1 MSVDMNQFHTVF
13 FEESQEHL
21 QTMEEL
27 LLNIS
32 TDAPDAEEL
41 NSIFRAAHS
50 IKGGSGIFGF
60 DALTGLTH
68 VMETILDRARNNELE
83 LTTDIVDVLLATTD
97 TLGDILQA
105 YQDESEINW
114 HQIEEGKAALESI
127 LSAEDDEGAS
137 AEPSPAADIIEQD
150 DSFGFFDDAPGQ
162 PEVEIATQDDDSFGF
177 FDDAPGQPEAEIVTQ
192 DDDSFGFFDD
202 APGQPQQA
210 TNSSEEDD
218 GFGFFDD
225 APGQSQAD
233 TTASETKHD
242 ENDGSFGFFTEPK
255 PAQPIKDEDAYGFFD
270 QEKSSATTPTNKPP
284 ARAAKP
290 PAKKPAKTA
299 TKNDASSIR
308 VETTKID
315 TVVNLVGEMVITQS
329 ILSMIGDDV
338 EGNTGEKL
346 SGAID
351 ELSRNIREIQEAVMS
366 MRMIPVSF
374 VFNRFPR
381 LVRDL
386 AKTLD
391 KKIDLIIEGGETE
404 VDKSMIE
411 KLADPLTHLVRNSLD
426 HGIEPLEKRLA
437 AGKPE
442 TGTVVLKAEQRGG
455 NILISIQDDGGGLNR
470 DKILEKALS
479 NGLDVDPKM
488 PDEDIWQL
496 IFAPGFSTAE
506 AVTDVSGRGV
516 GMDVVR
522 KNLEAIQG
530 GIDIVSVGGQGS
542 TFTIRLPLTLAIIDG
557 MCVSVGSE
565 TYIIPLLNIIES
577 LQPKP
582 EQIKTLAN
590 DTMLWS
596 RDQYWPLISLRE
608 QMQIDEPGKSIE
620 NSIIVLV
627 EIGKKRYGIIVDQ
640 LLGKQQVVIKSL
652 ERHYKKVDGISGATI
667 MGDGRVAMIID
678 VDNLMKNEPI
688 NQVGLA

>member
-32 TDAPDAEEL
+32 TDDPDAEEL

-68 VMETILDRARNNELE
+68 VMETILDKARNHELD

-97 TLGDILQA
+97 TLGAILQA

-114 HQIEEGKAALESI
+114 EQIEEGKAALEGI
-127 LSAEDDEGAS
+127 LSTEG
-137 AEPSPAADIIEQD
+137 ETTGVPEQTPAAET
-150 DSFGFFDDAPGQ
+150 A
-162 PEVEIATQDDDSFGF
+162 EDDDSFGF
-177 FDDAPGQPEAEIVTQ
+177 FDDAPGQPDLSADQEE
-192 DDDSFGFFDD
+192 DGFGFFDD
-202 APGQPQQA
+202 APGHSQPD
-210 TNSSEEDD
+210 TVSEEDD

-225 APGQSQAD
+225 APGQPEAD
-233 TTASETKHD
+233 NSEAQTSHD
-242 ENDGSFGFFTEPK
+242 DSEGGFGFFTEPR
-255 PAQPIKDEDAYGFFD
+255 PAQPIKDEDAYGFFE
-270 QEKSSATTPTNKPP
+270 QEKSATT
-284 ARAAKP
+284 AASSSAAKASK
-290 PAKKPAKTA
+290 PAAKAPAKTA
-299 TKNDASSIR
+299 GKADAGSIR

-329 ILSMIGDDV
+329 ILSMIGEEV

-386 AKTLD
+386 ARTLD

-470 DKILEKALS
+470 DKILEKAIA
-479 NGLDVDPKM
+479 NGLDVDLKM
-488 PDEDIWQL
+488 PDEDVWQL

-522 KNLEAIQG
+522 KNIEAIQG
-530 GIDIVSVGGQGS
+530 GIDIVSVAGQGS
-542 TFTIRLPLTLAIIDG
+542 TFTIKLPLTLAIIDG
-557 MCVSVGSE
+557 MCVSVGNE

-596 RDQYWPLISLRE
+596 RDQYWPLVSLRE
-608 QMQIDEPGKSIE
+608 QMQIDEPTRPVE

-667 MGDGRVAMIID
+667 MGDGKVAMIID
-678 VDNLMKNEPI
+678 VDNLIKNEQI

>member
-13 FEESQEHL
+13 FEESNEHL

-32 TDAPDAEEL
+32 TDSPDPEDL

-68 VMETILDRARNNELE
+68 VMETILDKARNHELD

-97 TLGDILQA
+97 TLGVIIKCYQNESDIDWQQIEQGKADLQA
-105 YQDESEINW
+105 
-114 HQIEEGKAALESI
+114 I
-127 LSAEDDEGAS
+127 LNIDDHI
-137 AEPSPAADIIEQD
+137 EPSSKANTEEEDG
-150 DSFGFFDDAPGQ
+150 FGFFDDEPVSGASA
-162 PEVEIATQDDDSFGF
+162 ETDD
-177 FDDAPGQPEAEIVTQ
+177 V
-192 DDDSFGFFDD
+192 
-202 APGQPQQA
+202 
-210 TNSSEEDD
+210 DD

-225 APGQSQAD
+225 APGTESISVATQSQPTAESEAD
-233 TTASETKHD
+233 Q
-242 ENDGSFGFFTEPK
+242 GFGFFTDPK
-255 PAQPIKDEDAYGFFD
+255 PAKPVPDEEAFGFFAD
-270 QEKSSATTPTNKPP
+270 EKTTSKVAEKPSSV
-284 ARAAKP
+284 AKP
-290 PAKKPAKTA
+290 PKPAPVKQNAGAETG
-299 TKNDASSIR
+299 SIR
-308 VETTKID
+308 VDTLKID
-315 TVVNLVGEMVITQS
+315 NVVNLVGEMVITQS
-329 ILSMIGDDV
+329 ILSMIGQEV

-346 SGAID
+346 NATLE
-351 ELSRNIREIQEAVMS
+351 ELARNIREIQEATMS
-366 MRMIPVSF
+366 MRMIHVSF

-386 AKTLD
+386 AKTLN
-391 KKIDLIIEGGETE
+391 KKIELVIEGGETE

-442 TGTVVLKAEQRGG
+442 VGTVMLKAEQRGG
-455 NILISIQDDGGGLNR
+455 NIMISIQDDGGGLSR
-470 DKILEKALS
+470 EKILKKALS
-479 NGLDVDPKM
+479 NGMAVDESM
-488 PDEDIWQL
+488 PDEAVWQL

-522 KNLEAIQG
+522 RNIEAIKGTIEIQ
-530 GIDIVSVGGQGS
+530 STAGQGS
-542 TFTIRLPLTLAIIDG
+542 TFTIKLPLTLAIIDG
-557 MCVSVGSE
+557 LCVSAGGE

-577 LQPKP
+577 LQPTAQ
-582 EQIKTLAN
+582 QIKTLAN
-590 DTMLWS
+590 DNVLWS
-596 RDQYWPLISLRE
+596 RDTYWPLVSLHH
-608 QMQIDEPGKSIE
+608 QMRIPGQAKPLAE
-620 NSIIVLV
+620 SIIVLV

-652 ERHYKKVDGISGATI
+652 ERHYRKVEGISGATI
-667 MGDGRVAMIID
+667 LGDGKVAMIID
-678 VDNLMKNEPI
+678 VDNLAKTEQLS
-688 NQVGLA
+688 QVG

>member
-1 MSVDMNQFHTVF
+1 
-13 FEESQEHL
+13 
-21 QTMEEL
+21 MEEL

-32 TDAPDAEEL
+32 TDAPDAEDL

-68 VMETILDRARNNELE
+68 VMETILDKARNHELD

-114 HQIEEGKAALESI
+114 QQIEEGKAALESV
-127 LSAEDDEGAS
+127 LSAEGDES
-137 AEPSPAADIIEQD
+137 TDAELPVAADTTE
-150 DSFGFFDDAPGQ
+150 
-162 PEVEIATQDDDSFGF
+162 EDDSFGF
-177 FDDAPGQPEAEIVTQ
+177 FDDAPGQPEAEMAEE
-192 DDDSFGFFDD
+192 DDDGFGFFDD

-210 TNSSEEDD
+210 TDGDEEDD

-255 PAQPIKDEDAYGFFD
+255 PAQPIKDEDAYGFFE
-270 QEKSSATTPTNKPP
+270 QEQSSATTPANKPP

-652 ERHYKKVDGISGATI
+652 ERHYKKVDGLSGATI

>member
-13 FEESQEHL
+13 FEESLEHL

-32 TDAPDAEEL
+32 TDAPDAEDL

-68 VMETILDRARNNELE
+68 VMETILDRARNHELD

-114 HQIEEGKAALESI
+114 QQIEEGKAALESI
-127 LSAEDDEGAS
+127 LSAEGDES
-137 AEPSPAADIIEQD
+137 TDAELPVAADTTE
-150 DSFGFFDDAPGQ
+150 
-162 PEVEIATQDDDSFGF
+162 EDDSFGF

-270 QEKSSATTPTNKPP
+270 QEKSSATTPANKPP

-652 ERHYKKVDGISGATI
+652 ERHYKKVDGLSGATI

>member
-13 FEESQEHL
+13 FEESLEHL

-32 TDAPDAEEL
+32 TDAPDAEDL

-68 VMETILDRARNNELE
+68 VMETILDRARNHELD

-114 HQIEEGKAALESI
+114 QQIEEGKAALESV
-127 LSAEDDEGAS
+127 LSAEGDES
-137 AEPSPAADIIEQD
+137 TDAELPVAADTTEQD

-162 PEVEIATQDDDSFGF
+162 PEVEIA
-177 FDDAPGQPEAEIVTQ
+177 TQ

-225 APGQSQAD
+225 APGQPNAEA
-233 TTASETKHD
+233 TAAETEHD
-242 ENDGSFGFFTEPK
+242 DNDGSFGFFTEPK
-255 PAQPIKDEDAYGFFD
+255 PAQPIKDEDAYGFFE
-270 QEKSSATTPTNKPP
+270 QEKSSVTSATKPP
-284 ARAAKP
+284 AKAAKSPAKP
-290 PAKKPAKTA
+290 PAKAA
-299 TKNDASSIR
+299 TKNDAGSIR

-315 TVVNLVGEMVITQS
+315 SVVNLVGEMVITQS
-329 ILSMIGDDV
+329 ILSMIGEDV

-346 SGAID
+346 NGAIG

-488 PDEDIWQL
+488 PDEEVWQL
-496 IFAPGFSTAE
+496 IFAPGFSTAD

-522 KNLEAIQG
+522 KNIEAIQG
-530 GIDIVSVGGQGS
+530 GIDIVSVAGQGS
-542 TFTIRLPLTLAIIDG
+542 TFTIKLPLTLAIIDG
-557 MCVSVGSE
+557 MCVSVGTE

-608 QMQIDEPGKSIE
+608 QMQIDEPGKPIE

-667 MGDGRVAMIID
+667 MGDGKVAMIID
-678 VDNLMKNEPI
+678 VDNLMKNEQI

>member
-32 TDAPDAEEL
+32 TDDPDAEEL

-68 VMETILDRARNNELE
+68 VMETILDKARNHELD

-114 HQIEEGKAALESI
+114 QQIEEGKAALESI
-127 LSAEDDEGAS
+127 LSAEGDES
-137 AEPSPAADIIEQD
+137 TDAELPVAADTTE
-150 DSFGFFDDAPGQ
+150 
-162 PEVEIATQDDDSFGF
+162 EDDSFGF
-177 FDDAPGQPEAEIVTQ
+177 FDDAPGQPEAEMAEE
-192 DDDSFGFFDD
+192 DDDGFGFFDD

-210 TNSSEEDD
+210 TDSDEEDD

-225 APGQSQAD
+225 APGQPEAE
-233 TTASETKHD
+233 AAAAETGHD
-242 ENDGSFGFFTEPK
+242 DNDGSFGFFTEPK
-255 PAQPIKDEDAYGFFD
+255 PAQPIKDEDAYGFFE
-270 QEKSSATTPTNKPP
+270 QEKSSATP
-284 ARAAKP
+284 AAKAPAKAAKSPAKP
-290 PAKKPAKTA
+290 PAKAA
-299 TKNDASSIR
+299 TKNDAGSIR

-329 ILSMIGDDV
+329 ILSMIGEDV

-346 SGAID
+346 NGAIG

-488 PDEDIWQL
+488 PDEEVWQL
-496 IFAPGFSTAE
+496 IFAPGFSTAD

-522 KNLEAIQG
+522 KNIEAIQG
-530 GIDIVSVGGQGS
+530 GIDIVSVAGQGS
-542 TFTIRLPLTLAIIDG
+542 TFTIKLPLTLAIIDG
-557 MCVSVGSE
+557 MCVSVGTE

-608 QMQIDEPGKSIE
+608 QMQIDEPGKPIE

-652 ERHYKKVDGISGATI
+652 ERHYKKVEGISGATI
-667 MGDGRVAMIID
+667 MGDGKVAMIID
-678 VDNLMKNEPI
+678 VDNLMKNEQI

>member
-114 HQIEEGKAALESI
+114 LQIEESKAALESI
-127 LSAEDDEGAS
+127 LSAEDGESAS
-137 AEPSPAADIIEQD
+137 AELPPAADIIEQ
-150 DSFGFFDDAPGQ
+150 
-162 PEVEIATQDDDSFGF
+162 DDSFGF

-210 TNSSEEDD
+210 THSSEEDD

-225 APGQSQAD
+225 APGQSQAE
-233 TTASETKHD
+233 TTASETKYD
-242 ENDGSFGFFTEPK
+242 DNDGSFGFFTDPK

-270 QEKSSATTPTNKPP
+270 QEKSSATTPANKPP

-299 TKNDASSIR
+299 TKNDAGSIR

>member
-32 TDAPDAEEL
+32 TDAPDAEDL

-68 VMETILDRARNNELE
+68 VMETILDRARNHELD

-114 HQIEEGKAALESI
+114 LQIEESKAALESI
-127 LSAEDDEGAS
+127 LSAEDGESAS
-137 AEPSPAADIIEQD
+137 AELPPAADIIEQ
-150 DSFGFFDDAPGQ
+150 
-162 PEVEIATQDDDSFGF
+162 DDSFGF

-652 ERHYKKVDGISGATI
+652 ERHYKKVDGLSGATI

>member
-1 MSVDMNQFHTVF
+1 PP
-13 FEESQEHL
+13 
-21 QTMEEL
+21 
-27 LLNIS
+27 
-32 TDAPDAEEL
+32 A
-41 NSIFRAAHS
+41 
-50 IKGGSGIFGF
+50 
-60 DALTGLTH
+60 
-68 VMETILDRARNNELE
+68 
-83 LTTDIVDVLLATTD
+83 
-97 TLGDILQA
+97 
-105 YQDESEINW
+105 
-114 HQIEEGKAALESI
+114 KAAK
-127 LSAEDDEGAS
+127 
-137 AEPSPAADIIEQD
+137 SP
-150 DSFGFFDDAPGQ
+150 
-162 PEVEIATQDDDSFGF
+162 
-177 FDDAPGQPEAEIVTQ
+177 
-192 DDDSFGFFDD
+192 
-202 APGQPQQA
+202 
-210 TNSSEEDD
+210 
-218 GFGFFDD
+218 
-225 APGQSQAD
+225 
-233 TTASETKHD
+233 
-242 ENDGSFGFFTEPK
+242 
-255 PAQPIKDEDAYGFFD
+255 
-270 QEKSSATTPTNKPP
+270 
-284 ARAAKP
+284 AKP
-290 PAKKPAKTA
+290 PAKAA
-299 TKNDASSIR
+299 TKNDAGSIR

-315 TVVNLVGEMVITQS
+315 SVVNLVGEMVITQS
-329 ILSMIGDDV
+329 ILSMIGEDV

-346 SGAID
+346 NGAIG

-488 PDEDIWQL
+488 PDEEVWQL
-496 IFAPGFSTAE
+496 IFAPGFSTAD

-522 KNLEAIQG
+522 KNIEAIQG
-530 GIDIVSVGGQGS
+530 GIDIVSVAGQGS
-542 TFTIRLPLTLAIIDG
+542 TFTIKLPLTLAIIDG
-557 MCVSVGSE
+557 MCVSVGTE

-608 QMQIDEPGKSIE
+608 QMQIDEPGKPIE

-667 MGDGRVAMIID
+667 MGDGKVAMIID
-678 VDNLMKNEPI
+678 VDNLMKNEQI

>member
-32 TDAPDAEEL
+32 TDAPDAEDL

-114 HQIEEGKAALESI
+114 LQIEESKAALESI
-127 LSAEDDEGAS
+127 LSAEDGESAS
-137 AEPSPAADIIEQD
+137 AELPPAADVIEQ
-150 DSFGFFDDAPGQ
+150 
-162 PEVEIATQDDDSFGF
+162 DDSFGF

-488 PDEDIWQL
+488 PDEEVWQL
-496 IFAPGFSTAE
+496 IFAPGFSTAD

-522 KNLEAIQG
+522 KNIEAIQG
-530 GIDIVSVGGQGS
+530 GIDIVSVAGQGS
-542 TFTIRLPLTLAIIDG
+542 TFTIKLPLTLAIIDG
-557 MCVSVGSE
+557 MSVSVGTE

-608 QMQIDEPGKSIE
+608 QMQIDEPGKPIE

-667 MGDGRVAMIID
+667 MGDGKVAMIID
-678 VDNLMKNEPI
+678 VDNLMKNEQI

>member
-13 FEESQEHL
+13 FEESLEHL

-32 TDAPDAEEL
+32 TDAPDAEDL

-114 HQIEEGKAALESI
+114 LQIEESKAALESI
-127 LSAEDDEGAS
+127 LSAEDGESAS
-137 AEPSPAADIIEQD
+137 AELPVAADTTEQ
-150 DSFGFFDDAPGQ
+150 
-162 PEVEIATQDDDSFGF
+162 DDSFGF

-270 QEKSSATTPTNKPP
+270 QEKSSATTPANKPP

-652 ERHYKKVDGISGATI
+652 ERHYKKVDGLSGATI

>member
-114 HQIEEGKAALESI
+114 LQIEEGKAALESI
-127 LSAEDDEGAS
+127 LSAEDGESAS
-137 AEPSPAADIIEQD
+137 AELPPAADIIEQ
-150 DSFGFFDDAPGQ
+150 
-162 PEVEIATQDDDSFGF
+162 DDSFGF

-210 TNSSEEDD
+210 THSSEEDD

-225 APGQSQAD
+225 APGQSQAE
-233 TTASETKHD
+233 TTASETKYD
-242 ENDGSFGFFTEPK
+242 DNDGSFGFFTDPK

-270 QEKSSATTPTNKPP
+270 QEKSSATTPANKPP

-299 TKNDASSIR
+299 TKNDAGSIR

-522 KNLEAIQG
+522 KNIEAIQG

>member
-13 FEESQEHL
+13 FEESLEHL

-32 TDAPDAEEL
+32 TDAPDAEDL

-114 HQIEEGKAALESI
+114 LQIEESKAALESI
-127 LSAEDDEGAS
+127 LSAEGDES
-137 AEPSPAADIIEQD
+137 TDAELPVAADTTE
-150 DSFGFFDDAPGQ
+150 
-162 PEVEIATQDDDSFGF
+162 EDDSFGF

-225 APGQSQAD
+225 APGQPNAEA
-233 TTASETKHD
+233 TAAETEHD
-242 ENDGSFGFFTEPK
+242 DNDGSFGFFTEPK
-255 PAQPIKDEDAYGFFD
+255 PAQPIKDEDAYGFFE
-270 QEKSSATTPTNKPP
+270 QEKSSVTSATKPP
-284 ARAAKP
+284 AKAAKSPAKP
-290 PAKKPAKTA
+290 PAKAA
-299 TKNDASSIR
+299 TKNDAGSIR

-315 TVVNLVGEMVITQS
+315 SVVNLVGEMVITQS
-329 ILSMIGDDV
+329 ILSMIGEDV

-346 SGAID
+346 NGAIG

-488 PDEDIWQL
+488 PDEEVWQL
-496 IFAPGFSTAE
+496 IFAPGFSTAD

-522 KNLEAIQG
+522 KNIEAIQG
-530 GIDIVSVGGQGS
+530 GIDIVSVAGQGS
-542 TFTIRLPLTLAIIDG
+542 TFTIKLPLTLAIIDG
-557 MCVSVGSE
+557 MCVSVGTE

-608 QMQIDEPGKSIE
+608 QMQIDEPGKPIE

-667 MGDGRVAMIID
+667 MGDGKVAMIID
-678 VDNLMKNEPI
+678 VDNLMKNEQI

>member
-32 TDAPDAEEL
+32 TDAPDAEDL

-114 HQIEEGKAALESI
+114 LQIEESKAALESI
-127 LSAEDDEGAS
+127 LSAEDGESAS
-137 AEPSPAADIIEQD
+137 AELPPAADIIEQ
-150 DSFGFFDDAPGQ
+150 
-162 PEVEIATQDDDSFGF
+162 DDSFGF

-488 PDEDIWQL
+488 PDEDVWQL

-522 KNLEAIQG
+522 KNIEAIQG

-652 ERHYKKVDGISGATI
+652 ERHYKKVDGLSGATI

>member
-32 TDAPDAEEL
+32 TDDPDAEEL

-68 VMETILDRARNNELE
+68 VMETILDKARNHELD

-114 HQIEEGKAALESI
+114 QQIEEGKAALESV
-127 LSAEDDEGAS
+127 LSAEGDES
-137 AEPSPAADIIEQD
+137 TDAELPVAADTTEQD

-162 PEVEIATQDDDSFGF
+162 PEVEIA
-177 FDDAPGQPEAEIVTQ
+177 TQ

-225 APGQSQAD
+225 APGQPNAEA
-233 TTASETKHD
+233 TAAETEHD
-242 ENDGSFGFFTEPK
+242 DNDGSFGFFTEPK
-255 PAQPIKDEDAYGFFD
+255 PAQPIKDEDAYGFFE
-270 QEKSSATTPTNKPP
+270 QEKSSVTSATKPP
-284 ARAAKP
+284 AKAAKSPAKP
-290 PAKKPAKTA
+290 PAKAA
-299 TKNDASSIR
+299 TKNDAGSIR

-315 TVVNLVGEMVITQS
+315 SVVNLVGEMVITQS
-329 ILSMIGDDV
+329 ILSMIGEDV

-346 SGAID
+346 NGAIG

-488 PDEDIWQL
+488 PDEEVWQL
-496 IFAPGFSTAE
+496 IFAPGFSTAD

-522 KNLEAIQG
+522 KNIEAIQG
-530 GIDIVSVGGQGS
+530 GIDIVSVAGQGS
-542 TFTIRLPLTLAIIDG
+542 TFTIKLPLTLAIIDG
-557 MCVSVGSE
+557 MCVSVGTE

-608 QMQIDEPGKSIE
+608 QMQIDEPGKPIE

-667 MGDGRVAMIID
+667 MGDGKVAMIID
-678 VDNLMKNEPI
+678 VDNLMKNEQI

>member
-32 TDAPDAEEL
+32 TDDPDAEEL

-68 VMETILDRARNNELE
+68 VMETILDKARNHELD

-114 HQIEEGKAALESI
+114 QQIEEGKAALESV
-127 LSAEDDEGAS
+127 LSAEGDES
-137 AEPSPAADIIEQD
+137 TDAELPVAADTTE
-150 DSFGFFDDAPGQ
+150 
-162 PEVEIATQDDDSFGF
+162 EDDSFGF
-177 FDDAPGQPEAEIVTQ
+177 FDDAPGQPEAEMAEE
-192 DDDSFGFFDD
+192 DDDGFGFFDD

-210 TNSSEEDD
+210 TDGDEEDD

-225 APGQSQAD
+225 APGQPEAEA
-233 TTASETKHD
+233 TAAETGHD
-242 ENDGSFGFFTEPK
+242 DNDGSFGFFTEPK
-255 PAQPIKDEDAYGFFD
+255 PAQPIKDEDAYGFFE
-270 QEKSSATTPTNKPP
+270 QEKSSATP
-284 ARAAKP
+284 AAKAPAKAAKSPAKP
-290 PAKKPAKTA
+290 PAKAA
-299 TKNDASSIR
+299 TKNDAGSIR

-315 TVVNLVGEMVITQS
+315 SVVNLVGEMVITQS
-329 ILSMIGDDV
+329 ILSMIGEDV

-346 SGAID
+346 NGAIG

-488 PDEDIWQL
+488 PDEEVWQL
-496 IFAPGFSTAE
+496 IFAPGFSTAD

-522 KNLEAIQG
+522 KNIEAIQG
-530 GIDIVSVGGQGS
+530 GIDIVSVAGQGS
-542 TFTIRLPLTLAIIDG
+542 TFTIKLPLTLAIIDG
-557 MCVSVGSE
+557 MCVSVGTE

-608 QMQIDEPGKSIE
+608 QMQIDEPDKPIE

-667 MGDGRVAMIID
+667 MGDGKVAMIID
-678 VDNLMKNEPI
+678 VDNLMKNEQI

>member
-32 TDAPDAEEL
+32 TDAPDAEDL

-114 HQIEEGKAALESI
+114 LQIEEGKAALESI
-127 LSAEDDEGAS
+127 LSAEDGESAS
-137 AEPSPAADIIEQD
+137 AELPPAADIIEQ
-150 DSFGFFDDAPGQ
+150 
-162 PEVEIATQDDDSFGF
+162 DDSFGF

-210 TNSSEEDD
+210 THSSEEDD

-225 APGQSQAD
+225 APGQSQAE
-233 TTASETKHD
+233 TTASETKYD
-242 ENDGSFGFFTEPK
+242 DNDGSFGFFTDPK

-270 QEKSSATTPTNKPP
+270 QEKSSATTPANKPP

-290 PAKKPAKTA
+290 PAKKPAKMA
-299 TKNDASSIR
+299 TKNDAGSIR

-522 KNLEAIQG
+522 KNIEAIQG

>member
-32 TDAPDAEEL
+32 TDAPDAEDL

-114 HQIEEGKAALESI
+114 LQIEESKAALESI
-127 LSAEDDEGAS
+127 LSAEDGESAS
-137 AEPSPAADIIEQD
+137 AELPPAADIIEQ
-150 DSFGFFDDAPGQ
+150 
-162 PEVEIATQDDDSFGF
+162 DDSFGF

-652 ERHYKKVDGISGATI
+652 ERNYKKVDGLSGATI

>member
-1 MSVDMNQFHTVF
+1 M
-13 FEESQEHL
+13 
-21 QTMEEL
+21 
-27 LLNIS
+27 
-32 TDAPDAEEL
+32 
-41 NSIFRAAHS
+41 
-50 IKGGSGIFGF
+50 
-60 DALTGLTH
+60 
-68 VMETILDRARNNELE
+68 
-83 LTTDIVDVLLATTD
+83 
-97 TLGDILQA
+97 
-105 YQDESEINW
+105 
-114 HQIEEGKAALESI
+114 
-127 LSAEDDEGAS
+127 
-137 AEPSPAADIIEQD
+137 
-150 DSFGFFDDAPGQ
+150 
-162 PEVEIATQDDDSFGF
+162 
-177 FDDAPGQPEAEIVTQ
+177 
-192 DDDSFGFFDD
+192 
-202 APGQPQQA
+202 
-210 TNSSEEDD
+210 
-218 GFGFFDD
+218 
-225 APGQSQAD
+225 
-233 TTASETKHD
+233 
-242 ENDGSFGFFTEPK
+242 
-255 PAQPIKDEDAYGFFD
+255 
-270 QEKSSATTPTNKPP
+270 
-284 ARAAKP
+284 
-290 PAKKPAKTA
+290 
-299 TKNDASSIR
+299 
-308 VETTKID
+308 
-315 TVVNLVGEMVITQS
+315 VNLVGEMVITQS

-652 ERHYKKVDGISGATI
+652 ERHYKKVDGLSGATI

>member
-114 HQIEEGKAALESI
+114 LQIEEGKAALESI
-127 LSAEDDEGAS
+127 LSAEDGESAS
-137 AEPSPAADIIEQD
+137 AELPPAADIIEQ
-150 DSFGFFDDAPGQ
+150 
-162 PEVEIATQDDDSFGF
+162 DDSFGF

-225 APGQSQAD
+225 APGQSQAE
-233 TTASETKHD
+233 TTASETKYD
-242 ENDGSFGFFTEPK
+242 DNDGSFGFFTDPK

-270 QEKSSATTPTNKPP
+270 QEKSSATTPANKPP

-299 TKNDASSIR
+299 TKNDAGSIR

-522 KNLEAIQG
+522 KNIEAIQG

-652 ERHYKKVDGISGATI
+652 ERHYKKVDGLSGATI

>member
-32 TDAPDAEEL
+32 TDDPDAEEL

-68 VMETILDRARNNELE
+68 VMETILDKARNHELD

-114 HQIEEGKAALESI
+114 QQIEEGKAALESV
-127 LSAEDDEGAS
+127 LSAEGDES
-137 AEPSPAADIIEQD
+137 TNAELPPAADTTEDD

-162 PEVEIATQDDDSFGF
+162 PEVEVAAEDDDGFGF
-177 FDDAPGQPEAEIVTQ
+177 FG
-192 DDDSFGFFDD
+192 D

-210 TNSSEEDD
+210 SDTEGGEGEEDD

-225 APGQSQAD
+225 APGQPNAEA
-233 TTASETKHD
+233 TAAETEHD
-242 ENDGSFGFFTEPK
+242 DNDGSFGFFTEPK
-255 PAQPIKDEDAYGFFD
+255 PAQPIKDEDAYGFFE
-270 QEKSSATTPTNKPP
+270 QEKSSVTSATKPP
-284 ARAAKP
+284 AKAAKSPAKP
-290 PAKKPAKTA
+290 PAKAA
-299 TKNDASSIR
+299 TKNDAGSIR

-315 TVVNLVGEMVITQS
+315 SVVNLVGEMVITQS
-329 ILSMIGDDV
+329 ILSMIGEDV

-346 SGAID
+346 NGAIG

-488 PDEDIWQL
+488 PDEEVWQL
-496 IFAPGFSTAE
+496 IFAPGFSTAD

-522 KNLEAIQG
+522 KNIEAIQG
-530 GIDIVSVGGQGS
+530 GIDIVSVAGQGS
-542 TFTIRLPLTLAIIDG
+542 TFTIKLPLTLAIIDG

-608 QMQIDEPGKSIE
+608 QMQIDEPGKPIE

-667 MGDGRVAMIID
+667 MGDGKVAMIID
-678 VDNLMKNEPI
+678 VDNLMKNEQI

>member
-32 TDAPDAEEL
+32 TDAPDAEDL

-114 HQIEEGKAALESI
+114 LQIEESKAALESI
-127 LSAEDDEGAS
+127 LSAEDGESAS
-137 AEPSPAADIIEQD
+137 AELPPAADIIEQ
-150 DSFGFFDDAPGQ
+150 
-162 PEVEIATQDDDSFGF
+162 DDSFGF

-299 TKNDASSIR
+299 TKNDAGSIR

-652 ERHYKKVDGISGATI
+652 ERHYKKVDGLSGATI

>member
-32 TDAPDAEEL
+32 TDAPDAEDL

-114 HQIEEGKAALESI
+114 LQIEEGKAALESI
-127 LSAEDDEGAS
+127 LSAEDGESAS
-137 AEPSPAADIIEQD
+137 AELPPAADIIEQ
-150 DSFGFFDDAPGQ
+150 
-162 PEVEIATQDDDSFGF
+162 DDSFGF

-299 TKNDASSIR
+299 TKNDAGSIR

-522 KNLEAIQG
+522 KNIEAIQG

>member
-32 TDAPDAEEL
+32 TDAPDAEDL

-114 HQIEEGKAALESI
+114 LQIEESKAALESI
-127 LSAEDDEGAS
+127 LSAEDGESAS
-137 AEPSPAADIIEQD
+137 AELPPAADIIEQ
-150 DSFGFFDDAPGQ
+150 
-162 PEVEIATQDDDSFGF
+162 DDSFGF

-270 QEKSSATTPTNKPP
+270 QEKSSATTPANKPP

-522 KNLEAIQG
+522 KNIEAIQG

-652 ERHYKKVDGISGATI
+652 ERHYKKVDGLSGATI

>member
-32 TDAPDAEEL
+32 TDDPDAEEL

-68 VMETILDRARNNELE
+68 VMETILDKARNHELD

-114 HQIEEGKAALESI
+114 QQIEEGKAALESV
-127 LSAEDDEGAS
+127 LSAEGDES
-137 AEPSPAADIIEQD
+137 TDAELPVAADTTE
-150 DSFGFFDDAPGQ
+150 
-162 PEVEIATQDDDSFGF
+162 EDDSFGF
-177 FDDAPGQPEAEIVTQ
+177 FDDAPGQPEAEMAEE
-192 DDDSFGFFDD
+192 DDDGFGFFDD

-210 TNSSEEDD
+210 TDGDEEDD

-255 PAQPIKDEDAYGFFD
+255 PAQPIKDEDAYGFFE
-270 QEKSSATTPTNKPP
+270 QEQSSATTPANKPP

-652 ERHYKKVDGISGATI
+652 ERHYKKVDGLSGATI

>member
-32 TDAPDAEEL
+32 TDDPDAEEL

-114 HQIEEGKAALESI
+114 LQIEESKAALESI
-127 LSAEDDEGAS
+127 LSAEDGESAS
-137 AEPSPAADIIEQD
+137 AELPPAADIIEQ
-150 DSFGFFDDAPGQ
+150 
-162 PEVEIATQDDDSFGF
+162 DDSFGF

-652 ERHYKKVDGISGATI
+652 ERHYKKVDGLSGATI

>member
-114 HQIEEGKAALESI
+114 LQIEEGKAALESI
-127 LSAEDDEGAS
+127 LSAEDGESAS
-137 AEPSPAADIIEQD
+137 AELPPAADIIEQ
-150 DSFGFFDDAPGQ
+150 
-162 PEVEIATQDDDSFGF
+162 DDSFGF

-210 TNSSEEDD
+210 THSSEEDD

-225 APGQSQAD
+225 APGQSQAE
-233 TTASETKHD
+233 TTASETKYD
-242 ENDGSFGFFTEPK
+242 DNDGSFGFFTDPK

-270 QEKSSATTPTNKPP
+270 QEKSSATTPANKPP

-299 TKNDASSIR
+299 TKNDAGSIR

-522 KNLEAIQG
+522 KNIEAIQG

-652 ERHYKKVDGISGATI
+652 ERHYKKVDGLSGATI

>member
-68 VMETILDRARNNELE
+68 VMETILDKARNHELD

-114 HQIEEGKAALESI
+114 QQIEEGKAALESI
-127 LSAEDDEGAS
+127 LSAEGDES
-137 AEPSPAADIIEQD
+137 TDAELPVAADTTE
-150 DSFGFFDDAPGQ
+150 
-162 PEVEIATQDDDSFGF
+162 EDDSFGF
-177 FDDAPGQPEAEIVTQ
+177 FDDAPGQPEAEMAEE
-192 DDDSFGFFDD
+192 DDDGFGFFDD

-210 TNSSEEDD
+210 TDSDEEDD

-225 APGQSQAD
+225 APGQPEAEA
-233 TTASETKHD
+233 TAAETGHD
-242 ENDGSFGFFTEPK
+242 DNDGSFGFFTEPK
-255 PAQPIKDEDAYGFFD
+255 PAQPIKDEDAYGFFE
-270 QEKSSATTPTNKPP
+270 QEKSSATSATKAP
-284 ARAAKP
+284 AKAAKSPAKP
-290 PAKKPAKTA
+290 PAKAA
-299 TKNDASSIR
+299 TKNDAGSIR

-329 ILSMIGDDV
+329 ILSMIGEDV

-346 SGAID
+346 NGAIG

-488 PDEDIWQL
+488 PDEEVWQL
-496 IFAPGFSTAE
+496 IFAPGFSTAD

-522 KNLEAIQG
+522 KNIEAIQG
-530 GIDIVSVGGQGS
+530 GIDIVSVAGQGS
-542 TFTIRLPLTLAIIDG
+542 TFTIKLPLTLAIIDG
-557 MCVSVGSE
+557 MCVSVGTE

-608 QMQIDEPGKSIE
+608 QMQIDEPGKPIE

-667 MGDGRVAMIID
+667 MGDGKVAMIID
-678 VDNLMKNEPI
+678 VDNLMKNEQI

>member
-1 MSVDMNQFHTVF
+1 
-13 FEESQEHL
+13 
-21 QTMEEL
+21 MEEL

-32 TDAPDAEEL
+32 TDAPDAEDL

-114 HQIEEGKAALESI
+114 LQIEESKAALESI
-127 LSAEDDEGAS
+127 LSAEDGESAS
-137 AEPSPAADIIEQD
+137 AELPPAADIIEQ
-150 DSFGFFDDAPGQ
+150 
-162 PEVEIATQDDDSFGF
+162 DDSFGF

-270 QEKSSATTPTNKPP
+270 QEKSSATTPANKPP

-652 ERHYKKVDGISGATI
+652 ERHYKKVDGLSGATI

>member
-32 TDAPDAEEL
+32 TDDPDAEEL

-68 VMETILDRARNNELE
+68 VMETILDKARNHELD

-97 TLGDILQA
+97 TLGEILQA
-105 YQDESEINW
+105 YQNESEINW
-114 HQIEEGKAALESI
+114 QQIEEGKAALESI
-127 LSAEDDEGAS
+127 LSGKGDASES
-137 AEPSPAADIIEQD
+137 AEPVPAAE
-150 DSFGFFDDAPGQ
+150 
-162 PEVEIATQDDDSFGF
+162 T
-177 FDDAPGQPEAEIVTQ
+177 
-192 DDDSFGFFDD
+192 
-202 APGQPQQA
+202 
-210 TNSSEEDD
+210 SEEDD

-225 APGQSQAD
+225 APGQPEAEIAAEDDDGFGFFDDAPGQPQQSDASDEAD
-233 TTASETKHD
+233 DGFGFFDDAPGQPAKEVTAAETEHD
-242 ENDGSFGFFTEPK
+242 DHDGSFGFFTEPK
-255 PAQPIKDEDAYGFFD
+255 PAQPIRDEDAYGFFER
-270 QEKSSATTPTNKPP
+270 EKSPATPAGKAPAKATKP
-284 ARAAKP
+284 ATKP
-290 PAKKPAKTA
+290 PAKAA
-299 TKNDASSIR
+299 AKNDAGSIR

-329 ILSMIGDDV
+329 ILSMISEDV

-488 PDEDIWQL
+488 PDEDVWQL
-496 IFAPGFSTAE
+496 IFAPGFSTAD

-522 KNLEAIQG
+522 KNIEAIQG
-530 GIDIVSVGGQGS
+530 GIDIVSVAGQGS
-542 TFTIRLPLTLAIIDG
+542 TFTIKLPLTLAIIDG

-608 QMQIDEPGKSIE
+608 QMQIEEPGNPVE

-667 MGDGRVAMIID
+667 MGDGKVAMIID
-678 VDNLMKNEPI
+678 VDNLMKNEQI

>member
-32 TDAPDAEEL
+32 TDDPDAEEL

-68 VMETILDRARNNELE
+68 VMETILDKARNHELD

-97 TLGDILQA
+97 TLGAILQA

-114 HQIEEGKAALESI
+114 EQIEEGKAALECI
-127 LSAEDDEGAS
+127 LSTEG
-137 AEPSPAADIIEQD
+137 ETTGVPEQTPAAET
-150 DSFGFFDDAPGQ
+150 A
-162 PEVEIATQDDDSFGF
+162 EDDDSFGF
-177 FDDAPGQPEAEIVTQ
+177 FDDAPGQPDLSADQEE
-192 DDDSFGFFDD
+192 DGFGFFDD
-202 APGQPQQA
+202 APGHSQPD
-210 TNSSEEDD
+210 TVSEEDD

-225 APGQSQAD
+225 APGQPEAD
-233 TTASETKHD
+233 NSEAQTSHD
-242 ENDGSFGFFTEPK
+242 DSEGGFGFFTEPR
-255 PAQPIKDEDAYGFFD
+255 PAQPIKDEDAYGFFE
-270 QEKSSATTPTNKPP
+270 QEKPATTP
-284 ARAAKP
+284 ASSSAAKASK
-290 PAKKPAKTA
+290 PAAKAPAKTA
-299 TKNDASSIR
+299 GKADAGSIR

-329 ILSMIGDDV
+329 ILSMIGEEV

-346 SGAID
+346 NGAID

-386 AKTLD
+386 ARTLD

-470 DKILEKALS
+470 DKILEKAIA

-488 PDEDIWQL
+488 PDEDVWQL

-522 KNLEAIQG
+522 KNIEAIQG
-530 GIDIVSVGGQGS
+530 GIDIVSVAGQGS
-542 TFTIRLPLTLAIIDG
+542 TFTIKLPLTLAIIDG
-557 MCVSVGSE
+557 MCVSVGNE

-596 RDQYWPLISLRE
+596 RDQYWPLVSLRE
-608 QMQIDEPGKSIE
+608 QMQIDEPTRPVE

-667 MGDGRVAMIID
+667 MGDGKVAMIID
-678 VDNLMKNEPI
+678 VDNLIKNEQI